1 MTEGNVERRRPRW
14 AVPLAPVALLVP
26 VALLAAIALSG
37 CASGREAR
45 GVSRTLLA
53 RTLAYEER
61 VDGRIAAERVLLRVR
76 LESLRDSLA
85 KDQPVAE
92 EAVVERSVCSFQA
105 RTAQTDRVLPG
116 TDVRDFVDELIRS
129 IEASRQRGDA
139 VRAEYDAY
147 LASLGDLE
155 ARKQSIVKV
164 RRGLEYLAAEPSEGQ
179 RLSEW
184 FDFVTA
190 VADRSKL
197 APPPK

>member
-1 MTEGNVERRRPRW
+1 MAAMKDGAVERRRPRR
-14 AVPLAPVALLVP
+14 AVPLAPVALLV
-26 VALLAAIALSG
+26 AIAVSG

-61 VDGRIAAERVLLRVR
+61 VDRRIAAERVVLRVR

-85 KDQPVAE
+85 RDQPVAE
-92 EAVVERSVCSFQA
+92 EAVVERAVCSFQA
-105 RTAQTDRVLPG
+105 RTAQTDRALPG
-116 TDVRDFVDELIRS
+116 TDVREFVDGLVRS
-129 IEASRQRGDA
+129 IEASRRRGDA

-147 LASLGDLE
+147 LASLAELE

-184 FDFVTA
+184 FDFATA
-190 VADRSKL
+190 AADKAKL
-197 APPPK
+197 APLPK